1 MLQSQEI
8 QQSESFFAFSD
19 SSWNDDMDTGLGT
32 GCFIVT
38 YIDGV
43 LDHSSNM
50 PDPVALSSAE
60 AEYNEGYI
68 TFMTMNHLRMLL
80 CDLEGVEESTMPAT
94 NVYFD
99 SKSAIAMGN
108 SYKDKKHT
116 RHISKLFHY
125 EVLGNKYM
133 ISDIGMKQLPAPQ
146 HEYLMELI
154 HIQVRDQCSLIQKG

>member
-60 AEYNEGYI
+60 AEYNEGY
-68 TFMTMNHLRMLL
+68 M
-80 CDLEGVEESTMPAT
+80 
-94 NVYFD
+94 
-99 SKSAIAMGN
+99 
-108 SYKDKKHT
+108 
-116 RHISKLFHY
+116 
-125 EVLGNKYM
+125 
-133 ISDIGMKQLPAPQ
+133 QL
-146 HEYLMELI
+146 I
-154 HIQVRDQCSLIQKG
+154 